1 METFSEALGGSSD
14 SEGSGDSTDSED
26 SDFIVDEDNLFDD
39 PEVDM
44 RDFCLNID
52 DNLEWVGDAPITTE
66 NVAMSDEEMEVINT
80 DVLQY
85 DSSSNEAQ
93 MKTRRELDIVKND
106 KNRVRVVCKGTIPD
120 MGILETSGKGGPGQR
135 NINGGHSQTVK
146 TYEKEHKCLQTRKIK
161 ACNYKFLSKQILEQL
176 ESNPEIPIRALKEQL
191 ERKYQIQMSDM
202 KVFRAK
208 AKALQLLGV
217 ILGGQYS
224 ILRDYLL
231 EVQSRNPNTTVKL
244 QVDNSSNPASHTR
257 IFRRIYICLGPL
269 KQGFAAGKRDFLGL
283 DGAFMKGPYPGMILT
298 AVGLDGNNCT
308 YPVAYGLV
316 ESENYSSWTWFV
328 KNLGDDLDLTTNS
341 NFTFITD
348 RQKGVLPAIAKLFP
362 CAENRFCLRH
372 IHENMKRKWR
382 GKEFK
387 DCLWKCATTTTVQQF
402 NLAMEELKKLNNDAY
417 EWLKAIP
424 PQHWSRSHFTGKA
437 HCDALLNSLC
447 ETLNSKLV
455 KGREKQIISCLEFIR
470 EYIMKKLVIV
480 QKTIDKCSGPLTPTA
495 TKTLEK
501 IKGEAAEYRAVFCGN
516 GKYQVTGGVDQCVVD
531 ITQRTCSCNKWEVTG
546 IPCKHTIATIW
557 DMRRNNEN
565 VGIPETWVHPTY
577 WLKTWEEMYSFKI
590 EPINGRMMWAK
601 STCPTK
607 LLPPK
612 HHVPIGRPKKKR
624 RRSATEDD
632 SATGTRT
639 VRCSKCGNVGHNG
652 RSCKGQAVGGSQ
664 ASGSDVGQNA
674 GGSDVGQNACVGQ
687 NSGAVNKRKS
697 PMV

>member
-1 METFSEALGGSSD
+1 
-14 SEGSGDSTDSED
+14 
-26 SDFIVDEDNLFDD
+26 
-39 PEVDM
+39 
-44 RDFCLNID
+44 
-52 DNLEWVGDAPITTE
+52 
-66 NVAMSDEEMEVINT
+66 
-80 DVLQY
+80 
-85 DSSSNEAQ
+85 
-93 MKTRRELDIVKND
+93 
-106 KNRVRVVCKGTIPD
+106 
-120 MGILETSGKGGPGQR
+120 
-135 NINGGHSQTVK
+135 
-146 TYEKEHKCLQTRKIK
+146 
-161 ACNYKFLSKQILEQL
+161 
-176 ESNPEIPIRALKEQL
+176 
-191 ERKYQIQMSDM
+191 
-202 KVFRAK
+202 
-208 AKALQLLGV
+208 
-217 ILGGQYS
+217 
-224 ILRDYLL
+224 
-231 EVQSRNPNTTVKL
+231 
-244 QVDNSSNPASHTR
+244 
-257 IFRRIYICLGPL
+257 
-269 KQGFAAGKRDFLGL
+269 
-283 DGAFMKGPYPGMILT
+283 MKGPYPGMILT

-308 YPVAYGLV
+308 YLVAYGLV
-316 ESENYSSWTWFV
+316 ESENYSSWTWFL
-328 KNLGDDLDLTTNS
+328 KNLGDDS

-348 RQKGVLPAIAKLFP
+348 RQKGVLPEIAKLFP

-387 DCLWKCATTTTVQQF
+387 DCLWKCAATTTVQQF
-402 NLAMEELKKLNNDAY
+402 NIAMEELKKLNNDAY

-424 PQHWSRSHFTGKA
+424 PQHWSRSHFTGRA
-437 HCDALLNSLC
+437 HCDALLNNLC

-455 KGREKQIISCLEFIR
+455 KGRDKPIISCLEFIR

-501 IKGEAAEYRAVFCGN
+501 IKGEAAEYRVVFCGN
-516 GKYQVTGGVDQCVVD
+516 GKYQVIGGEGVDQCVVD

-546 IPCKHTIATIW
+546 IPCKHTITAIW

-577 WLKTWEEMYSFKI
+577 WLKTWQEMYSFKI

-652 RSCKGQAVGGSQ
+652 RSCNGQTVGGSQ
-664 ASGSDVGQNA
+664 ASGSDVGQNV
-674 GGSDVGQNACVGQ
+674 GDSDVGQNACVGQ
-687 NSGAVNKRKS
+687 NSGAVNKGKS
-697 PMV
+697 LMV